1 MGQATGEAA
10 GSAAGEA
17 AIPTSI
23 VAPSREDPFVKG
35 GSAIFG
41 GPLGRHAG
49 SGWSWWTPM
58 RVLLGLVL
66 AASVLGYMQKL
77 PCRNQPWQGGF
88 QYSHAC
94 YNDVYPLYYGEGLAA
109 GYRPYLDAHPDG
121 DGNLTGQVEYPV
133 LIGVAMEVGAKI
145 DSVLYPRKDRG
156 QGFVDITWVLLT
168 IASVVMV
175 IATALTARRR
185 IWDAAMVAA
194 APSLIL
200 AGLINWDLLAVALTS
215 LGLLAW
221 SRKHTVVAGMLLGL
235 AIATKFYPIVLF
247 LPLLLLCW
255 RARQHKAFLEA
266 VGGAVFAW
274 AVVDVPIWIASP
286 AGFGRFYSFS
296 KTRGADWGSIWYVF
310 SRPESTVVFH
320 HRIHW
325 FGWNYTTNQLNLYE
339 AAAIAMAFLGICWI
353 AVAARRRPRLPQ
365 LCFLTLAF
373 FLVLNKVYS
382 PQYVLWLLPLVV
394 LARPRW
400 RAFLVWQAAE
410 IIYFLGIWMYLLGD
424 PSGRNGK
431 GLEFGPYAVSLAMR
445 DISVLAL
452 CVLVIIDILR
462 PERDIVRADGSDD
475 PAGGVLDGAPDIFDR
490 RGGRDADVYD
500 EGAVPV

>member
-1 MGQATGEAA
+1 MGEEAGGAGGEP
-10 GSAAGEA
+10 
-17 AIPTSI
+17 AIPTAI
-23 VAPSREDPFVKG
+23 VAPSRDDPFVRG
-35 GSAIFG
+35 GSEIFG

-58 RVLLGLVL
+58 RVLIGLVL

-94 YNDVYPLYYGEGLAA
+94 YNDVYPLYFGEGLAA

-121 DGNLTGQVEYPV
+121 AGNLTGQVEYPV

-145 DSVLYPRKDRG
+145 DGLLYPKNDRG

-175 IATALTARRR
+175 VATALTARRR
-185 IWDAAMVAA
+185 IWDAAMVAV

-221 SRKHTVVAGMLLGL
+221 SRKYNVVAGMLLGL

-255 RARQHKAFLEA
+255 RARQLRAFFAA

-274 AVVDVPIWIASP
+274 AVVDVPVWIASP
-286 AGFGRFYSFS
+286 DGFGRFYSFS

-310 SRPESTVVFH
+310 SR
-320 HRIHW
+320 W
-325 FGWNYTTNQLNLYE
+325 FRWSYTTGALNIYE
-339 AAAIAMAFLGICWI
+339 GGAIAVAFLGVAWLAI
-353 AVAARRRPRLPQ
+353 AAQRRPRLPQ
-365 LCFLTLAF
+365 LCFLTLAV

-382 PQYVLWLLPLVV
+382 PQYVLWLLPLAV

-400 RAFLVWQAAE
+400 RAFIVWQAAE
-410 IIYFLGIWMYLLGD
+410 IIYFLAIWMYLLD
-424 PSGRNGK
+424 APSDRAGK
-431 GLEFGPYAVSLAMR
+431 GLAFPPYSVAVCIR
-445 DISVLAL
+445 DVAVLGLCAL
-452 CVLVIIDILR
+452 IVRDILR
-462 PERDIVRADGSDD
+462 PELDIVRADGSDD
-475 PAGGVLDGAPDIFDR
+475 PAGGVLDGAPDIFDG
-490 RGGRDADVYD
+490 RGGPDADLYD
-500 EGAVPV
+500 AEVVPV